1 MLTKENLLSVIS
13 FVSGLP
19 EDEIRGQNRA
29 RGLVL
34 CRHAYY
40 FLAREKMGLK
50 LAQIGEVFGSDH
62 TTVIH
67 GIRKIKDMISIKDE
81 ITLNFINNINSCI
94 KEKYLI
100 PTILMVSIPNELDS
114 DQIID
119 KIKELGCSIDIMKK
133 NFDA

>member
-19 EDEIRGQNRA
+19 EDAIRSQNRA

-40 FLAREKMGLK
+40 FIARQNMGLK
-50 LAQIGEVFGSDH
+50 LAEIGEVFGADH

-67 GIRKIKDMISIKDE
+67 GVQKVKDMLSIGDE
-81 ITLNFINNINSCI
+81 ITSQFIDQVNLCI
-94 KEKYLI
+94 AEKYLI
-100 PTILMVSIPNELDS
+100 PTRLIISIPSEIES
-114 DQIID
+114 DEVID
-119 KIKELGCSIDIMKK
+119 YLKGIGCEIEKINYNL
-133 NFDA
+133 

>member
-114 DQIID
+114 NQVID

>member
-19 EDEIRGQNRA
+19 EDAIRSQNRA

-40 FLAREKMGLK
+40 FIARQNMGLK
-50 LAQIGEVFGSDH
+50 LAEIGEVFGADH

-67 GIRKIKDMISIKDE
+67 GVQKVKDMLSIGDE
-81 ITLNFINNINSCI
+81 ITSQFIDQVNLCI
-94 KEKYLI
+94 AEKYLI
-100 PTILMVSIPNELDS
+100 PTRLIISIPCKIES
-114 DQIID
+114 DEVID
-119 KIKELGCSIDIMKK
+119 YLKDIGCEIEKINYNL
-133 NFDA
+133 

>member
-19 EDEIRGQNRA
+19 EDAIRSQNRG

-40 FLAREKMGLK
+40 FIARQNMGLK
-50 LAQIGEVFGSDH
+50 LAEIGEVFGADH

-67 GIRKIKDMISIKDE
+67 GVQKVKDMLSIGDE
-81 ITLNFINNINSCI
+81 ITSQFIDQVNLCI
-94 KEKYLI
+94 AEKYLI
-100 PTILMVSIPNELDS
+100 PTRLIISIPGEIES
-114 DQIID
+114 DEVID
-119 KIKELGCSIDIMKK
+119 YLKGIGCEIEKINYNL
-133 NFDA
+133 

>member
-19 EDEIRGQNRA
+19 EDAIRSQNRG

-40 FLAREKMGLK
+40 FIARQNMGLK
-50 LAQIGEVFGSDH
+50 LAEIGEVFGADH

-67 GIRKIKDMISIKDE
+67 GVQKVKDMLSIGDE
-81 ITLNFINNINSCI
+81 ITSQFIDQVNLCI
-94 KEKYLI
+94 AEKYLI
-100 PTILMVSIPNELDS
+100 PTRLIISIPSEIES
-114 DQIID
+114 DEVID
-119 KIKELGCSIDIMKK
+119 YLKSIGCEIEKINYNL
-133 NFDA
+133 

>member
-19 EDEIRGQNRA
+19 EDAIRSQNRG

-40 FLAREKMGLK
+40 FIAREKMGLK
-50 LAQIGEVFGSDH
+50 LVDIGSLFGADH

-67 GIRKIKDMISIKDE
+67 GITKVRDMLSIGDE
-81 ITLNFINNINSCI
+81 ITKQFIDQVNLCI
-94 KEKYLI
+94 AAKYLI
-100 PTILMVSIPNELDS
+100 PTRLIVSIPSEIDS
-114 DQIID
+114 EEVIRYLKD
-119 KIKELGCSIDIMKK
+119 LGCEIEKI
-133 NFDA
+133 NYNI

>member
-13 FVSGLP
+13 FVSGLS

-50 LAQIGEVFGSDH
+50 LVQIGEVFGSDH

-67 GIRKIKDMISIKDE
+67 GIKKVKDMISIKDE
-81 ITLNFINNINSCI
+81 ITLNFINNINNCI

>member
-19 EDEIRGQNRA
+19 EDAIRSQNRA

-40 FLAREKMGLK
+40 FIARQNMGLK
-50 LAQIGEVFGSDH
+50 LAEIGEVFGADH

-67 GIRKIKDMISIKDE
+67 GVQKVKDMLSIGDE
-81 ITLNFINNINSCI
+81 ITSQFIDQVNLCI
-94 KEKYLI
+94 AEKYLI
-100 PTILMVSIPNELDS
+100 PTRLIISIPSETES
-114 DQIID
+114 DEVID
-119 KIKELGCSIDIMKK
+119 YLKGIGCEIEKINYNL
-133 NFDA
+133 

>member
-19 EDEIRGQNRA
+19 ENAIRSQNRA

-40 FLAREKMGLK
+40 FIARQNMGLK
-50 LAQIGEVFGSDH
+50 LAEIGEVFGADH

-67 GIRKIKDMISIKDE
+67 SCQTVKDLMDTDSIFRE
-81 ITLNFINNINSCI
+81 NV
-94 KEKYLI
+94 
-100 PTILMVSIPNELDS
+100 MELT
-114 DQIID
+114 Q
-119 KIKELGCSIDIMKK
+119 KVQLAAM
-133 NFDA
+133 

>member
-19 EDEIRGQNRA
+19 EDAIRSQNRA

-40 FLAREKMGLK
+40 YIAREKMGLK
-50 LAQIGEVFGSDH
+50 LAEIGEVFGSDH

-67 GIRKIKDMISIKDE
+67 GIQKVKDMISIKDE
-81 ITLNFINNINSCI
+81 ITLNFINNINNCI

-100 PTILMVSIPNELDS
+100 I
-114 DQIID
+114 
-119 KIKELGCSIDIMKK
+119 
-133 NFDA
+133 

>member
-19 EDEIRGQNRA
+19 EDAIRSQNRA

-40 FLAREKMGLK
+40 FIAREKMGLK
-50 LAQIGEVFGSDH
+50 LVDIGSLFGADH

-67 GIRKIKDMISIKDE
+67 GITKVRDMLSIGDE
-81 ITLNFINNINSCI
+81 ITKQFIDQVNLCI
-94 KEKYLI
+94 AAKYLI
-100 PTILMVSIPNELDS
+100 PTRVIVSIPSEIDS
-114 DQIID
+114 EEVIRYLKD
-119 KIKELGCSIDIMKK
+119 LGCEIEKI
-133 NFDA
+133 NYNI

>member
-19 EDEIRGQNRA
+19 EDAIRSQNRA

-40 FLAREKMGLK
+40 FLARQKMGLK
-50 LAQIGEVFGSDH
+50 LAEIGEVFGADH

-67 GIRKIKDMISIKDE
+67 GVQKVKDMLSIEDE

-100 PTILMVSIPNELDS
+100 PTILMVTIPSELDANHV
-114 DQIID
+114 IEN
-119 KIKELGCSIDIMKK
+119 IKKLGCSIDIMKI

>member
-67 GIRKIKDMISIKDE
+67 GIKKVKDMISIKDE

-100 PTILMVSIPNELDS
+100 PTILMVSIPNELNS
-114 DQIID
+114 DQVID

>member
-1 MLTKENLLSVIS
+1 MLNKENLLSVIS

-19 EDEIRGQNRA
+19 KDAIRSQNRA

-40 FLAREKMGLK
+40 YIARKNMGLK
-50 LAQIGEVFGSDH
+50 LAEIGSFFGNDH

-67 GIRKIKDMISIKDE
+67 GINKVKDMISIGDE
-81 ITLNFINNINSCI
+81 ITCQFIEQVNSCI

-100 PTILMVSIPNELDS
+100 PTIIMVAIPCQKDS
-114 DQIID
+114 QQIIEQ
-119 KIKELGCSIDIMKK
+119 IKNLGCAVDVMKK
-133 NFDA
+133 GFDA

>member
-19 EDEIRGQNRA
+19 EDAIRSQNRG

-40 FLAREKMGLK
+40 FLARQNMGLK
-50 LAQIGEVFGSDH
+50 LVDIGSLFGADH

-67 GIRKIKDMISIKDE
+67 GITKVRDMLSIGDE
-81 ITLNFINNINSCI
+81 ITKQFIDQVNLCI
-94 KEKYLI
+94 AAKYLI
-100 PTILMVSIPNELDS
+100 PTRLIVSIPSEIDS
-114 DQIID
+114 EEVIRYLKD
-119 KIKELGCSIDIMKK
+119 LGCEIEKI
-133 NFDA
+133 NYNI

>member
-13 FVSGLP
+13 FVSGLS

-67 GIRKIKDMISIKDE
+67 GIKKVKDMISIKDE

-114 DQIID
+114 NQVID

>member
-19 EDEIRGQNRA
+19 EDAIRSQNRG

-40 FLAREKMGLK
+40 FIARQNMGLK
-50 LAQIGEVFGSDH
+50 LAEIGEVFGADH

-67 GIRKIKDMISIKDE
+67 GVQKVKDMLSIGDE
-81 ITLNFINNINSCI
+81 ITSQFIDQVNLCI
-94 KEKYLI
+94 AEKYLI
-100 PTILMVSIPNELDS
+100 PTRLIISIPSEIES
-114 DQIID
+114 DEVID
-119 KIKELGCSIDIMKK
+119 YLKGIGCEIEKINYNL
-133 NFDA
+133 

>member
-13 FVSGLP
+13 FVSGLS

-67 GIRKIKDMISIKDE
+67 GIKKVKDMISINDE

-114 DQIID
+114 NQVID

>member
-1 MLTKENLLSVIS
+1 MLTKENLLSVICL
-13 FVSGLP
+13 VSGLP
-19 EDEIRGQNRA
+19 EDEIKGQNRA

-67 GIRKIKDMISIKDE
+67 GIKKVKDMISINDE

-114 DQIID
+114 NQVID
-119 KIKELGCSIDIMKK
+119 KIKKLGCSIDIMKK